1 MKHGRFTNLRS
12 VDLPAPRKPVMIVS
26 GTFLLRSAGS
36 VLMSVLYAGI
46 CSIHIPCRND
56 RERVLYVRNIFVV
69 GHGDDG
75 MSQEVAQAE

>member
-1 MKHGRFTNLRS
+1 MKHGRFTDLRS

-36 VLMSVLYAGI
+36 VLMSVLDADI

-56 RERVLYVRNIFVV
+56 KKRALHVRNIFVV
-69 GHGDDG
+69 GHDDDG